1 MKNLKIGFDAKR
13 AILNYTGLGNYSRLA
28 VDVVSSAWPGNKY
41 VLYTPRRRHNDRMTD
56 LLTRQCISVRTPD
69 TLTGRMLPQLW
80 RSKGITAQL
89 QRDGIGLYHGLSNEL
104 PLGIASS
111 GIASV
116 VTIHDVIF
124 IPHPEFY
131 HRADVMICRRKFGY
145 AAKAA
150 DRVIAIS
157 ECTRRDIVDHYGV
170 DPGKI
175 DVVYQ
180 GCHPSFYMPVGA
192 AAVEEIRRKYVLP
205 QRYIVAVG
213 TVEARKN
220 ALLAVRAMRALPAD
234 VGLVII
240 GRRTEYARLLDDEIA
255 ASGLQRRVRFIE
267 GVPFTDLPALYAGSV
282 FASYTSFYEGF
293 GIPVIEAIASGVP
306 VIAATGSC
314 LEEAGGPGAMYV
326 NPRDTDQYVTYARM
340 LLDDPELRRRMVD
353 AGRAYIARFSF
364 GSFADGLT
372 GVYLKVLQG
381 R

>member
-1 MKNLKIGFDAKR
+1 MKIGFDAKR

-28 VDVVSSAWPGNKY
+28 IDVVSSAWPDNKY
-41 VLYTPRRRHNDRMTD
+41 ILYTPRRRHNDRMAD
-56 LLTRQCISVRTPD
+56 LLHRQCISVSTPD
-69 TLTGRMLPQLW
+69 TLSGRILSQLW
-80 RSKGITAQL
+80 RSKGITGQL
-89 QRDGIGLYHGLSNEL
+89 VRDGIDLYHGLSNEL
-104 PLGIASS
+104 PAGIAST

-131 HRADVMICRRKFGY
+131 HRADVVICRRKFGY
-145 AAKAA
+145 AAKVA
-150 DRVIAIS
+150 DRIIAIS

-180 GCHPSFYMPVGA
+180 GCHPSFYMPLSAEAIGV
-192 AAVEEIRRKYVLP
+192 IKKKYMLP

-220 ALLAVRAMRALPAD
+220 ALLAVKALRGLPAD
-234 VGLVII
+234 VTLVII
-240 GRRTEYARLLDDEIA
+240 GRRTDYARLLDDEIA
-255 ASGLQRRVRFIE
+255 ASGLQRRVRFVE
-267 GVPFTDLPALYAGSV
+267 GVPFADLPALYAGSV

-293 GIPVIEAIASGVP
+293 GIPVIEAVASGVP

-340 LLDDPELRRRMVD
+340 LLDDAELRRRMVD
-353 AGRAYIARFSF
+353 AGRAYITRFSF
-364 GSFADGLT
+364 DNFADGLT
-372 GVYLKVLQG
+372 GVYRKALQSK
-381 R
+381 